1 MAQVAGNPVRSSR
14 FERLRFE
21 GARGFYAGNKMH
33 DNTPQELPKQGIP
46 LLGAGQVG
54 PLYCSTYAPVIKPTE
69 SAQEALLTMNT
80 NPQSKPYLCDEVK
93 PPFSYIA
100 LITMSIEAS
109 PYRMRTLNE
118 IYEFIMTRFPY
129 FRKNQQ
135 KWQNSIR
142 HNLSLNDCFVKVPRS
157 IFGKPGKGNYWTL
170 HPSCGDMFGSGSF
183 LRRPKRFKCRMP
195 QRPNEPAF
203 VRKVDSYHHFSLYD
217 TVTRLPPSLHRSLR
231 GVSDYEMRKALDLRA
246 SRPNFYE
253 SPSSAFSETKSRSRG
268 FSIRE
273 LIDKSTDEG
282 RDFQS
287 DEVCSC
293 GCESPA
299 WSVPMMALRADP
311 HC

>member
-1 MAQVAGNPVRSSR
+1 
-14 FERLRFE
+14 
-21 GARGFYAGNKMH
+21 
-33 DNTPQELPKQGIP
+33 
-46 LLGAGQVG
+46 
-54 PLYCSTYAPVIKPTE
+54 
-69 SAQEALLTMNT
+69 MNT

-183 LRRPKRFKCRMP
+183 LRRPKRFKCR
-195 QRPNEPAF
+195 
-203 VRKVDSYHHFSLYD
+203 
-217 TVTRLPPSLHRSLR
+217 
-231 GVSDYEMRKALDLRA
+231 
-246 SRPNFYE
+246 
-253 SPSSAFSETKSRSRG
+253 
-268 FSIRE
+268 
-273 LIDKSTDEG
+273 
-282 RDFQS
+282 
-287 DEVCSC
+287 
-293 GCESPA
+293 
-299 WSVPMMALRADP
+299 
-311 HC
+311 